1 MVITIARKMIGRKI
15 ETSPY
20 LSRTLM
26 MRDISG
32 EPAIPTNDLGCFSEG
47 INEPMTKSIGTDW

>member
-1 MVITIARKMIGRKI
+1 MVMTMARKMIGRKI

-26 MRDISG
+26 MRDIRG
-32 EPAIPTNDLGCFSEG
+32 DPAIPAKFLGCFLKVSM
-47 INEPMTKSIGTDW
+47 NL